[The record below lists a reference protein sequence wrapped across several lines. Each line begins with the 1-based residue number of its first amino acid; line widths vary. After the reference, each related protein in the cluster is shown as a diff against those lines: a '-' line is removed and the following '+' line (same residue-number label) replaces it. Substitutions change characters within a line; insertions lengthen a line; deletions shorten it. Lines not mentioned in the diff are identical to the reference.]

1 MFDRRFERFKLK
13 KVMMMMRKELMLHM
27 LMTVAIT
34 RKTDRQNKTDRE
46 RERVEAIDANT
57 ESDRDKSISL
67 NKENRYK

>member
-46 RERVEAIDANT
+46 RESRSHRCKHRV
-57 ESDRDKSISL
+57 RQ
-67 NKENRYK
+67 R